1 MDILYYEVGSKRNVK
16 AINLDAIK
24 RIECRSTNEE
34 IENGR
39 YIFEGVGLYLDDIL
53 VHHFI
58 FEDFRDIYD
67 SLQEDEEKVEKA
79 YHLYCRELV
88 SDEIEEKLMMT
99 SGINGFKE
107 FMQNTTLNADRLF
120 KNYKHFGIEDYIR
133 VLEKDKRFDDCDRI
147 TYKLLLIKLFGRYV
161 NELKHP
167 NQKIMINKENFEK

>member
-16 AINLDAIK
+16 AINLEAIK

-79 YHLYCRELV
+79 YDLYCRELV
-88 SDEIEEKLMMT
+88 IDDIEEQLMMN
-99 SGINGFKE
+99 SGIDGFKE
-107 FMQNTTLNADRLF
+107 FMKSTTLNADRLF
-120 KNYKHFGIEDYIR
+120 KNYKNFGVEDYIR
-133 VLEKDKRFDDCDRI
+133 VLEKDKRFDNCNEI
-147 TYKLLLIKLFGRYV
+147 TYKLLVIKLFKRYLG
-161 NELKHP
+161 ELKNS
-167 NQKIMINKENFEK
+167 NQKNIEK